1 MAQNIEMEKWANGG
15 GVTFRFGFE
24 YSSSLQI
31 VSLTA
36 AELDKL
42 AALIAGLPGASQPVQ
57 DSWQQ
62 AYQQCPTP
70 TRQM

>member
-1 MAQNIEMEKWANGG
+1 MAQNIEMEKWTNGG
-15 GVTFRFGFE
+15 GVTFRFRFE

-42 AALIAGLPGASQPVQ
+42 AALIADYQEHPSPYKRTKRQ
-57 DSWQQ
+57 D
-62 AYQQCPTP
+62 
-70 TRQM
+70 